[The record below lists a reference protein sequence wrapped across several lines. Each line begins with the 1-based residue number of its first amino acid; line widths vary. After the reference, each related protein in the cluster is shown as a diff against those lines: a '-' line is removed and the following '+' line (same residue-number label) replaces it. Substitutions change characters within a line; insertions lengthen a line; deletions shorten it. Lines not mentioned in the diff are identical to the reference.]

1 MVYTTSGLHLISLYN
16 NTAIHHVFYTKSE
29 HYTMANSYIFN
40 TGKVQ
45 EVDIQ
50 FTYEK
55 YFYSCHEYSAHDTNS
70 GAAEYHVI
78 DIVIL
83 LLRLPSL
90 LVKLLILL

>member
-1 MVYTTSGLHLISLYN
+1 MV
-16 NTAIHHVFYTKSE
+16 
-29 HYTMANSYIFN
+29 NSYIFN

-55 YFYSCHEYSAHDTNS
+55 YFYSFHEYSTHDTNS